1 MAKLTPSRIKRMSK
15 DTAFTALC
23 ELAYELSYACED
35 EGWTF
40 GEVTRLANAWNDAH
54 YGKDEICIS
63 EEENGICI
71 EDEMIYCGWFK
82 FD

>member
-1 MAKLTPSRIKRMSK
+1 MSK
-15 DTAFTALC
+15 DTAFNALC
-23 ELAYELSYACED
+23 ELAYDLRQECEY

-54 YGKDEICIS
+54 NDEISIS

-82 FD
+82 FE